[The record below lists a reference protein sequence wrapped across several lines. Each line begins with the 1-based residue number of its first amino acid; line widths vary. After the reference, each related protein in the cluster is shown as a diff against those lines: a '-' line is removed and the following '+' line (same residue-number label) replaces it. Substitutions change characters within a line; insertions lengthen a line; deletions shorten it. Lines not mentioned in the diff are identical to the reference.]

1 MAYGMLCLYMM
12 EGTPTSMMVRRLA
25 VQYSSWPF
33 DRKICRPVPYT
44 DSQVK
49 GVYPKASKS
58 RGLVSDLGVPEQVD
72 ALFLEVLVAGVLDRV
87 PIAFEEVDQS
97 RIPRPR
103 TLPEDLLV
111 TIRAL
116 HIENTFTESE
126 ACQDEVKEFFQGLT
140 WLKGLLSD
148 DLGACDQP

>member
-1 MAYGMLCLYMM
+1 MSVHDGGQAYLDDGAAVGSPVLIVA
-12 EGTPTSMMVRRLA
+12 VRQEDLPPSPIHRF
-25 VQYSSWPF
+25 SSQ
-33 DRKICRPVPYT
+33 DVYT
-44 DSQVK
+44 
-49 GVYPKASKS
+49 KASQS

-72 ALFLEVLVAGVLDRV
+72 ALFLEVLVARVLDRV
-87 PIAFEEVDQS
+87 PIALEEVDQS
-97 RIPRPR
+97 GIPRPR

>member
-1 MAYGMLCLYMM
+1 M
-12 EGTPTSMMVRRLA
+12 
-25 VQYSSWPF
+25 
-33 DRKICRPVPYT
+33 
-44 DSQVK
+44 
-49 GVYPKASKS
+49 
-58 RGLVSDLGVPEQVD
+58 SDLGVPEQVD
-72 ALFLEVLVAGVLDRV
+72 ALFLEILVAGVLDRV

-97 RIPRPR
+97 RVPSPR

-111 TIRAL
+111 TTRAL

-126 ACQDEVKEFFQGLT
+126 TCQDEVNDFCQGLT